1 MNKILKYMEKYSA
14 PEEVILE
21 FTGITSDVFQ
31 KIIAE
36 EIVPDKTV
44 RHKIEMLLGED
55 TFPDINKYNEYCLG
69 CERKCKQWD
78 WVVVVQCKQYK
89 PKRMEEF

>member
-1 MNKILKYMEKYSA
+1 MNKILKYMEKYSI
-14 PEEVILE
+14 PEEIILE
-21 FTGITSDVFQ
+21 FADITSEVFHG
-31 KIIAE
+31 IINE
-36 EIVPDKTV
+36 EIVPDKKV

-55 TFPDINKYNEYCLG
+55 TFPDLEKYNQLCLQ